1 MEKDKLAHLKLI
13 LDAIRKIKDYI
24 GEMIFDDFIKDSK
37 TQSAV
42 LMQLHV
48 IGELVK
54 KVPEEVKSKSNLP
67 WKKMAG
73 MRDMISHEYFGL
85 DLEQV
90 WKTIVE
96 DVPTLETEI
105 KKFLDTK

>member
-13 LDAIRKIKDYI
+13 LDSVRKIKEYI
-24 GEMIFDDFIKDSK
+24 SEMKFDDFIKDGK

-48 IGELVK
+48 IDELVK
-54 KVPEEVKSKSNLP
+54 KVPEEIKLKSDLP
-67 WKKMAG
+67 WKKMTG

-90 WKTIVE
+90 WKTAVE
-96 DVPTLETEI
+96 DVPILGTEI
-105 KKFLDTK
+105 KKFLLL